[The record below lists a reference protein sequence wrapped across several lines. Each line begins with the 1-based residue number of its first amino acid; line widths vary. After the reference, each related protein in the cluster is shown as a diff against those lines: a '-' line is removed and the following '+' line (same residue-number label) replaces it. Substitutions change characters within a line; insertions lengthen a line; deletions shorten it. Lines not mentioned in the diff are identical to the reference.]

1 MGIKTHSHT
10 QQTSTVMLQSKILI
24 VESRGIVNGT
34 RACAIAIDK
43 VSPLYHEILDL
54 YPL

>member
-1 MGIKTHSHT
+1 
-10 QQTSTVMLQSKILI
+10 MLYAEIFIMKSWG
-24 VESRGIVNGT
+24 VVNGI

-54 YPL
+54 CPRS